1 MASNTNPK
9 ENKMG
14 VMPVKRL
21 IISMALPMM
30 ISMLVQALYNVVDSI
45 FVARLGEDALSAVT
59 YAFPLQNLM
68 IAVGSGTG
76 VGMNALLSRSLGEKR
91 FDKSDS
97 AANMGIFLTF
107 CSFIAFLLFALFGS
121 HWAVAVQLGNSTS
134 ESAAKI
140 IADGH
145 AYLSIVTGLS
155 LGLFFQMTFE
165 RLLQS
170 TGRTQLSMISQTTGA
185 VINIIFDPIMIFG
198 LFGFPRLGVAGAAY
212 ATVLGQSVAA
222 LLGLFMNLKFNSDIH
237 LSRKS
242 ILRPDLDTIKRIY
255 AVGVPSILMISIGSI
270 MTYGMNMILTA
281 FSTTA
286 TAVFGV
292 YFKLQSFFFMPVF
305 GLNNGLIPVL
315 AYNYG
320 ALRRRDHDHALRN
333 ADHAPLPGCAARLL
347 QCGRGN
353 ARDRHPGAENHQ
365 PVLPLCRH
373 RHHLRFHLPGLL
385 TEYLLSDYLARKT
398 AGSPAARR
406 LAPVQD
412 RGCHQCLVGL
422 PHRGGRLR
430 CPLLHLLQEDLWAGR
445 EASGEAEGGCGN
457 GCVKAARSGNP
468 LSQVS
473 QRNIVLS
480 RRVFC
485 QKVQSVDLQRKRR
498 KFMTTGPEHLSK
510 ELFRF

>member
-320 ALRRRDHDHALRN
+320 ARRKDRIDEALKFSFGVAITIMLCGTLIMHLFPDVLLSFFN
-333 ADHAPLPGCAARLL
+333 ADAAMLEIGIPAQRIISLCFPFAAIGIISGSIFQAFSQSIYSLIISLGRQLVVLLPVAW
-347 QCGRGN
+347 
-353 ARDRHPGAENHQ
+353 
-365 PVLPLCRH
+365 
-373 RHHLRFHLPGLL
+373 
-385 TEYLLSDYLARKT
+385 LLSKT
-398 AGSPAARR
+398 GD
-406 LAPVQD
+406 VTN
-412 RGCHQCLVGL
+412 VW
-422 PHRGGRLR
+422 
-430 CPLLHLLQEDLWAGR
+430 WAFPI
-445 EASGEAEGGCGN
+445 AEG
-457 GCVKAARSGNP
+457 
-468 LSQVS
+468 VS
-473 QRNIVLS
+473 VVLS
-480 RRVFC
+480 FIFFKKIYGQVV
-485 QKVQSVDLQRKRR
+485 KPLEK
-498 KFMTTGPEHLSK
+498 PK
-510 ELFRF
+510 EDAGTAA